1 MTFRAFA
8 WISLLAVIIALV
20 PTTVGY
26 AHGEPVIVVSPVVA
40 AAGASITVT
49 GAEMEPGGVFRLFL
63 ESASTS
69 IELGEATAEGEGEED
84 GFVVTISLPSDLPAG
99 SYTLRA
105 STEEGE
111 TAVADLTVTAASAEA
126 DPGPAMAQEPSGEP
140 HLLDR
145 SMPAGEVAGAASLA
159 LASAVLGVWLIRR
172 KEPSA

>member
-1 MTFRAFA
+1 MSLRTYAT
-8 WISLLAVIIALV
+8 ISLVAAVIALI
-20 PTTVGY
+20 PTTVGH
-26 AHGEPVIVVSPVVA
+26 AHGEPVIVVNPAIA
-40 AAGASITVT
+40 AAGTSITIT
-49 GAEMEPGGVFRLFL
+49 GTEMEPGEVFQLFL

-69 IELGEATAEGEGEED
+69 IELGEATAEGEGEEG

-105 STEEGE
+105 STEEEE

-145 SMPAGEVAGAASLA
+145 SKPAGEIAGAASLA
-159 LASAVLGVWLIRR
+159 LASALLGVWLIRR
-172 KEPSA
+172 KDPSP

>member
-1 MTFRAFA
+1 MNPRTYAK
-8 WISLLAVIIALV
+8 ISLVAAIIALI
-20 PTTVGY
+20 PTTVGH
-26 AHGEPVIVVSPVVA
+26 AHGEPIIVVSPAVA

-49 GAEMEPGGVFRLFL
+49 GAEMELGEVFRLFL

-69 IELGEATAEGEGEED
+69 IEL
-84 GFVVTISLPSDLPAG
+84 
-99 SYTLRA
+99 
-105 STEEGE
+105 GE

-145 SMPAGEVAGAASLA
+145 SKPAGEIAGAASLA

-172 KEPSA
+172 RDPGA